1 MPEGVLFQNSNAFVK
16 VKQDLIENYNLEC
29 VLSLPSGVFLPYSA
43 VKTNVLFFSKGL
55 RGIVDEQDSNVYYYE
70 LIPPYKLTKNKPL
83 EYAHFK
89 EFLECYK
96 QRKITPHSYL
106 VSLEEL
112 KARNYDLSAKNPNTK
127 EEKSLRE
134 VGAILESL
142 KNTQQ
147 QAEAILQD
155 LNGIINHK

>member
-1 MPEGVLFQNSNAFVK
+1 M
-16 VKQDLIENYNLEC
+16 
-29 VLSLPSGVFLPYSA
+29 
-43 VKTNVLFFSKGL
+43 LFFSKGL

-70 LIPPYKLTKNKPL
+70 LILPYKLTKNKPL

-134 VGAILESL
+134 VGEILESL
-142 KNTQQ
+142 HNTQNQ
-147 QAEAILQD
+147 VMTLLGELETQI
-155 LNGIINHK
+155 HTKSH